1 MIVTLLIASLNVV
14 LRIIRQT
21 RGKERGK
28 LARTMLLQ
36 KLESTTMNELPK
48 LTTQHY
54 AKNEAGG
61 SLLSKVTKI
70 LSGQRVATKFQ
81 QPQAQ

>member
-1 MIVTLLIASLNVV
+1 
-14 LRIIRQT
+14 
-21 RGKERGK
+21 
-28 LARTMLLQ
+28 MLLQ

-54 AKNEAGG
+54 EKNEAGG